1 MSYST
6 YIYSTALAI
15 RRCNKSPIPTGWYL
29 SCFKGQRSTPLLV
42 PDGHPMELG
51 CCSEMRP
58 WRHNPTSV
66 TRLYCHS
73 KGSRSRSVSRQPL
86 LENHHMKYD
95 KLTYQSPLQW
105 CPGGTLVTSCHIFL
119 EPCNLLLFLWN
130 DSIGGTWWQFTL
142 SYYTPPRVVLPPPPP
157 FGS

>member
-1 MSYST
+1 
-6 YIYSTALAI
+6 
-15 RRCNKSPIPTGWYL
+15 
-29 SCFKGQRSTPLLV
+29 
-42 PDGHPMELG
+42 MELG

-73 KGSRSRSVSRQPL
+73 KGSRSISVSRQPL

-130 DSIGGTWWQFTL
+130 DSIGGTWWQCTL
-142 SYYTPPRVVLPPPPP
+142 SSYPPPRVVLPPPHPP
-157 FGS
+157 PGPTALSSELPGKASLHGWGAASFSMWFPTTFTLTMMNR